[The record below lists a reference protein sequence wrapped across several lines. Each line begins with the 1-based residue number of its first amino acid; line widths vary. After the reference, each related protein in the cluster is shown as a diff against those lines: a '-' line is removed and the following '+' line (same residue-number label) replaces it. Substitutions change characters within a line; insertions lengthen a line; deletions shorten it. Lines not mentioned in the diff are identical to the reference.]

1 MSSPSSFC
9 TICTNNCKQELEYV
23 TNRSQLN
30 EYNKINSLLLSPSK
44 SIDNYNIQARYLF
57 FDIFAYNK
65 VIYLIC
71 PVYTKNYINYDD
83 IKLSYNNVTLK
94 TKATHNHL
102 TGSPGFKEPIIS
114 YLGIPPIFLI
124 NFLIK

>member
-1 MSSPSSFC
+1 MA
-9 TICTNNCKQELEYV
+9 QEFEYV

-44 SIDNYNIQARYLF
+44 SADNYTIQARYLF

-65 VIYLIC
+65 TIYLIC

-83 IKLSYNNVTLK
+83 IKLSYKNVTLK
-94 TKATHNHL
+94 PKETHKH
-102 TGSPGFKEPIIS
+102 I
-114 YLGIPPIFLI
+114 
-124 NFLIK
+124 